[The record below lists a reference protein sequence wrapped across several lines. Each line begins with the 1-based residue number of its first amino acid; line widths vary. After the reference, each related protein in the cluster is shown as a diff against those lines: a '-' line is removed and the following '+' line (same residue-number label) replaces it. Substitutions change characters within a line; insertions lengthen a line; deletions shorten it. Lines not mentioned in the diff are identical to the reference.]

1 MRTQTR
7 TQGGGHVTVKAGVRV
22 MFPQAEESQRLPA
35 NVQVQGRVLEQI
47 LSQPQKESILQHLVS
62 DFSSVQLLSRV

>member
-1 MRTQTR
+1 M
-7 TQGGGHVTVKAGVRV
+7 TVKAGVRV